1 MPSWRLGPT
10 TSCVTTVGAVD
21 PGAVPVEVIS
31 AEEPVGGGVAV
42 WIGLV
47 AAAVPLSVTVCDVAM
62 PAVVDDAA
70 GSDEVDVRPKLTVTS
85 G

>member
-1 MPSWRLGPT
+1 M
-10 TSCVTTVGAVD
+10 
-21 PGAVPVEVIS
+21 
-31 AEEPVGGGVAV
+31 GGGVAV
-42 WIGLV
+42 SIGLV
-47 AAAVPLSVTVCDVAM
+47 AAAVPLRVTVCDVAM